1 MKARLENPFLVSG
14 YVSLLIDAANLK
26 SAVRTAR
33 MHKSADFLRDA
44 LIPGGLDSLH
54 RGDHVIVVTTEQGL
68 DDIGDILE

>member
-1 MKARLENPFLVSG
+1 MG
-14 YVSLLIDAANLK
+14 DGLK
-26 SAVRTAR
+26 SSSGGAMKNALAKVTNKPV
-33 MHKSADFLRDA
+33 MGFLLGMLVACIIRGGKA